1 MSGGDRFEG
10 RTCLVTGSTGM
21 AAAAAGALA
30 AEGAAVFVVSRTPG
44 NAERLATSITSGGG
58 RAAWRAA
65 DVTDEEAVESAVA
78 TCVDAFGRIDAVFN
92 VAGISGRRFGDGPLH
107 ELTLESWETVI
118 TANATSQFLV
128 SRAVVRRM
136 LRQERDATG
145 LRGTILNMS
154 SVLARRPSPRFFA
167 THAYAASKGA
177 IEAFSLAA
185 AASYAP
191 QGIRINVIAPALVAT
206 PMSRRAREDPSIRA
220 YLEEKQPLTGR
231 VIDPDDVTGTVL
243 YLLSDDSRAVTGQ
256 VIAVDAG
263 WSVSEP
269 RSGER
274 PDVLTPEDGRE
285 H

>member
-1 MSGGDRFEG
+1 VSWRRRFEG

-21 AAAAAGALA
+21 AAATAHDLA
-30 AEGAAVFVVSRTPG
+30 AEGAAVFIVSRTPE
-44 NAERLATSITSGGG
+44 NAEGLAGSITDGGG
-58 RAAWRAA
+58 RAAWHAA
-65 DVTDEEAVESAVA
+65 DLTDEEAVEVAVA
-78 TCVDAFGRIDAVFN
+78 ACVETLGRLDAVFN

-107 ELTLESWETVI
+107 ELTREGWETVM
-118 TANATSQFLV
+118 TANATSLFLV
-128 SRAVVRRM
+128 SRAAVRRM
-136 LRQERDATG
+136 LIQERDAAG
-145 LRGTILNMS
+145 LRGTLLNMS

-191 QGIRINVIAPALVAT
+191 EGIRINVIAPALVAT
-206 PMSRRAREDPSIRA
+206 PMSRRAQEDLAIRA
-220 YLEEKQPLTGR
+220 YLAEKQPLTGG
-231 VIDPDDVTGTVL
+231 VIDADDVTGTAL

-269 RSGER
+269 RSSALPG
-274 PDVLTPEDGRE
+274 T
-285 H
+285 